1 MSTETAAQIQYRQ
14 EFVLGFERRQSL
26 LRNTCTTEAVI
37 KGSSAVFNVV
47 DSNSETTTTRGV
59 NGLIQA
65 FGNHNTQNTCTLS
78 EQHALGKITGF
89 NVFQSQGNQTAQLQA
104 NQMAK
109 LNRKID
115 DQIITELSTGTLYAG
130 LAAEP
135 MSLAKVGWAIAI
147 LGNND
152 VPIDGSIY
160 GLISPAAYSY
170 LLQVKEFA
178 NSDYVAVKPL
188 DGQARQFY
196 WAGVNW
202 IVHTGLASPGTANEK
217 SIIFHKSAIGHA
229 VDAKGMDIDSGYDGE
244 QQYSWAR
251 ASGFMGAKLLQNNG
265 VVQIRHDGSAY
276 AATA

>member
-1 MSTETAAQIQYRQ
+1 MSTETAYQIQYRQ

-26 LRNTCTTEAVI
+26 LRGTVTSEAVL

-47 DSNSETTTTRGV
+47 DSNGETTTTRGV

-89 NVFQSQGNQTAQLQA
+89 NVFASQGNQTAQLQA

-115 DQIITELSTGTLYAG
+115 DQIITELYTGTQYAG
-130 LAAEP
+130 LAAET
-135 MSLAKVGWAIAI
+135 MTLSKVAHALAII
-147 LGNND
+147 GNND
-152 VPIDGSIY
+152 VPIDGDIY
-160 GLISPAAYSY
+160 GLLSPAAYSY
-170 LLQVKEFA
+170 MLQVQEFA

-188 DGQARQFY
+188 AGRMREFY

-202 IVHTGLASPGTANEK
+202 IVHTGLASPGTASEK
-217 SIIFHKSAIGHA
+217 AIVYHKTAIGHA
-229 VDAKGMDIDSGYDGE
+229 VDAKQLDIAAGYDGE

-265 VVQIRHDGSAY
+265 VVIIRHDGLGYS
-276 AATA
+276 ATA